1 MVDLSQTIMLR
12 EAKRNNEAYRPHALN
27 ALGEFAE
34 IREDLNLLPDAI
46 AIVEPIVED
55 LTAPD
60 DGKMDIDS
68 DHAIRPK

>member
-1 MVDLSQTIMLR
+1 MLR

-27 ALGEFAE
+27 ALGDFAE
-34 IREDLNLLPDAI
+34 LREDLNLLPDAI

-60 DGKMDIDS
+60 DDHMDIDS
-68 DHAIRPK
+68 DNTTKPK